1 MSNYRGSVN
10 ANANDDKG
18 GWQYVTNRN
27 QRKNKA
33 RKSRKYR
40 EPTYDAAPA
49 LNPIIAQILE
59 VSKTFGANKKKEFNT
74 KYKDIAYALV
84 GKHPIAD
91 AYLVEAVETGYWTAV
106 RKFLP
111 DSF

>member
-1 MSNYRGSVN
+1 MSSNYS
-10 ANANDDKG
+10 ANANDNKS
-18 GWQYVTNRN
+18 GWQYVTTRT
-27 QRKNKA
+27 QRKSKA

-49 LNPIIAQILE
+49 LNPIIAQIQE
-59 VSKTFGANKKKEFNT
+59 VAKTFGPQKKKEFNT